1 MSISG
6 HERKNPL
13 VLVVDDDEGVRR
25 ALEMA
30 LKGEGLTVRAVQ
42 DGVRALAAV
51 EIDPP
56 AMIVLDVTMPGID
69 GVEVTRQLRGRG
81 DNMPILIL
89 SARDGVDDR
98 VVCLEAGAD
107 DYLVKPFALE
117 ELLARIRA
125 LLRRQPEH
133 ATRIVREI
141 GPLRVDPQRRKA
153 SLNGRDLDLTGREF
167 DLLEVFASNPGIVLS
182 RERLLELVWGYSFDV
197 HTNVVDVFVGY
208 LRRKLEEGDRER
220 LIHTVRGQGFA
231 LRTG

>member
-98 VVCLEAGAD
+98 VVGLEAGAD

-153 SLNGRDLDLTGREF
+153 SLNGRELDLTGREF
-167 DLLEVFASNPGIVLS
+167 DLLEVFSSNPGIVLS
-182 RERLLELVWGYSFDV
+182 RERLLELVWSYSFDV

-208 LRRKLEEGDRER
+208 LRRKLEEGGRER

>member
-98 VVCLEAGAD
+98 VVGLEAGAD

-208 LRRKLEEGDRER
+208 LRRKLEEGGRER